1 MSDMHKTS
9 IRMMTILLLYCW
21 APLGTAQQ
29 TGAGIHANQSVTV
42 IQKQLTAGSL
52 SFRMEI
58 PWKVVEVEK
67 GVLAFPSAYAKFDAL
82 AKDAVNRGT
91 PALLLLDYGNQFYG
105 GGDNGGEEPVSA
117 AAMQGFANYAGFM
130 VTHFKGVITQFE
142 VYNEWNSNITSTA
155 VPRVGGDAGAYV
167 NLLKVTYAAI
177 KAANPNA
184 LVVGGV
190 VGGTDTNWITH
201 FIAAG
206 GLNYLDVFSVH
217 PYVYRHAT
225 KPDAPSG
232 VTLSWIPAAG
242 AATTSTPI
250 PGTPEESIA
259 WLDQI
264 KAKVDQASPN
274 RSVPMIVSEL
284 GWPTSSMQS
293 GVLEN
298 AAAAYDQRFILMAH
312 TRPWITGVWWYELL
326 DGGPDA
332 TQAENRFGLLRQDG
346 TPKPA
351 FTALVQLNNFIFSKS
366 PAIQK
371 TISNE
376 AIAVSGLQTD
386 NTEFYAAWL
395 PINDFKQTHAS
406 DEVKSLLSAGY
417 QIKSATAAP
426 VVGAVPI
433 LLEH

>member
-1 MSDMHKTS
+1 
-9 IRMMTILLLYCW
+9 
-21 APLGTAQQ
+21 
-29 TGAGIHANQSVTV
+29 
-42 IQKQLTAGSL
+42 LTAGGL
-52 SFRMEI
+52 SFRVEI

-82 AKDAVNRGT
+82 AKDAANRGT
-91 PALLLLDYGNQFYG
+91 PALLLLDYGNKFYG
-105 GGDNGGEEPVSA
+105 GGDTGGEEPVSA
-117 AAMQGFANYAGFM
+117 AAVQGFANYAGFM
-130 VTHFKGVITQFE
+130 ANHYKGVITQFE

-155 VPRVGGDAGAYV
+155 VPRVPGDAGAYV
-167 NLLKVTYAAI
+167 NLLKASYAAI

-184 LVVGGV
+184 IVVGGV

-242 AATTSTPI
+242 AAASVPI

-264 KAKVDQASPN
+264 KAKIDQAATA
-274 RSVPMIVSEL
+274 RSIPMIVSEL
-284 GWPTSSMQS
+284 GWPTSTLQS
-293 GVLEN
+293 GVLES

-326 DGGPDA
+326 DGGPDS

-346 TPKPA
+346 TPKPV
-351 FTALVQLNNFIFSKS
+351 FNALVQLNGFVFSKS
-366 PAIQK
+366 PATQK
-371 TISNE
+371 TISNS
-376 AIAVSGLQTD
+376 AIAVSGMKTD
-386 NTEFYAAWL
+386 GTEFYAAWL
-395 PINDFKQTHAS
+395 PTNDFKKTQAS
-406 DEVKSLLSAGY
+406 DEVKSLLNSGY
-417 QIKSATAAP
+417 QIKSATSVPA
-426 VVGAVPI
+426 VGAVPI